1 MNGFNSQYFNRN
13 LLNSLKDTLRGMVT
27 EAEAPATKKSKSVG
41 MRFDGGSVSDTRST
55 ADQATAQAKLKTA
68 ADALTAET
76 VKTGR
81 WDDESRWDRRDAAY
95 VDPTTPEARV
105 RRSVADGTSPASVLP
120 STKTPTNQSSQ
131 PSSPAQSARQAAAQN
146 TRETETALRGVV
158 GKGPVPPPVGSAVAA
173 LDNAKKENTYFG
185 AGIAAE
191 YKRRLDLY
199 GGKAMP
205 SAELDA
211 SEAQMDALQ
220 KTSADAIQVAAE
232 AGGNKTLIDQATKAP
247 RSGPATAVPTANP
260 QTPIA
265 PTAKPQAPVRAGGA
279 APATS
284 IWQSSYMDDQ
294 KAPPAPTAPTTKPQA
309 PAASPAA
316 ATSPPRPKAAW
327 ETYMDSQKAPPAP
340 TASSST
346 PAVKPQTP
354 VSIPAAEQRLNDNAV
369 DIYTT
374 ARMQQLQVDNVKERK
389 TESDRS
395 FNAAQDRVAA
405 KPQTVGAVPGTPSL
419 ASMNRAA
426 AVATVGMPT
435 APATPTPPRESV
447 NGRTYDALTDLQLQN
462 IVRNTKTTKFG
473 GEVLDD
479 SKQKQTFIQARDEL
493 ARRAKK

>member
-1 MNGFNSQYFNRN
+1 MSMNGFNSQYFNRN

-27 EAEAPATKKSKSVG
+27 EAESPTPKKKISVG
-41 MRFDGGSVSDTRST
+41 MRFDGGSISDERST
-55 ADQATAQAKLKTA
+55 ADQAAAQEKLKTA

-120 STKTPTNQSSQ
+120 STKTPTNQTGQS
-131 PSSPAQSARQAAAQN
+131 SSPAQSARQAAAQN

-247 RSGPATAVPTANP
+247 RSGPATTV
-260 QTPIA
+260 

-284 IWQSSYMDDQ
+284 IWQSSYMD
-294 KAPPAPTAPTTKPQA
+294 
-309 PAASPAA
+309 
-316 ATSPPRPKAAW
+316 
-327 ETYMDSQKAPPAP
+327 SQKAPPAP
-340 TASSST
+340 TASSWT
-346 PAVKPQTP
+346 PAVKPQAP

>member
-1 MNGFNSQYFNRN
+1 MSMNGFNSQYFNRN

-27 EAEAPATKKSKSVG
+27 EQETPPPKKKISVG
-41 MRFDGGSVSDTRST
+41 MRFDGGSVSDKRTPEKK
-55 ADQATAQAKLKTA
+55 AEEQAKLITA
-68 ADALTAET
+68 ADALTAKT
-76 VKTGR
+76 AKTGR

-131 PSSPAQSARQAAAQN
+131 PSSDAQSARQAAAQN

-191 YKRRLDLY
+191 YKRRLDVHS
-199 GGKAMP
+199 GKAM
-205 SAELDA
+205 SSGELDA

-232 AGGNKTLIDQATKAP
+232 AGGNKRLIDQAKQAP
-247 RSGPATAVPTANP
+247 RSGPAPTAPAANP
-260 QTPIA
+260 QTPAA
-265 PTAKPQAPVRAGGA
+265 PPAAARTQAPVRAGGA
-279 APATS
+279 SPAVT
-284 IWQSSYMDDQ
+284 IWQQLADEND
-294 KAPPAPTAPTTKPQA
+294 KDNL
-309 PAASPAA
+309 AAGE
-316 ATSPPRPKAAW
+316 KH
-327 ETYMDSQKAPPAP
+327 K
-340 TASSST
+340 
-346 PAVKPQTP
+346 
-354 VSIPAAEQRLNDNAV
+354 L
-369 DIYTT
+369 DIES
-374 ARMQQLQVDNVKERK
+374 ERK
-389 TESDRS
+389 TENERS
-395 FNAAQDRVAA
+395 FNASQDRVAA
-405 KPQTVGAVPGTPSL
+405 KKSTVGVPPALAPNVEPWIPPKESILSPLTPAIGPIAPERSN
-419 ASMNRAA
+419 STNVPSKSQAA
-426 AVATVGMPT
+426 
-435 APATPTPPRESV
+435 PTPPRESV

-473 GEVLDD
+473 GELLDD